1 MSKDSKNNPQE
12 RLIWLDSLVEVIK
25 ERTGLDL
32 NDLQIAILKG
42 AYNNECYDRI
52 ASKYGCSKDHAKRV
66 GSSLWSLLS
75 TCFGQVVDKRNV
87 KVMLDRFKQELYLS
101 QQDRLEPPVGVVPS
115 DSKFYVERLEI
126 ESLCLQAIVR
136 KGGLIKISAP
146 AKMGKSSL
154 MRRIIKLAEGCR
166 GVCLDLNLS
175 ERKILTN
182 LDRFLKWLSL
192 SVARELKLPPNLEE
206 YWDDDLG
213 CKSSCSFYFEEYLL
227 ASTDLPLILALDK
240 LDYLFA
246 SEEIAIDFFTLLRA
260 WHENSKVDPKW
271 SKLRLILVYDDN
283 PPSVESNK
291 SPFNVGL
298 TVSQLEFSAAEVLDL
313 ARRYGLSWFEVEVNR
328 LISAL
333 SEAAPLAIGTHPY
346 LVRQALYEITTQE
359 ISLNQF
365 LQQDLTKLSPYR
377 DYLSS

>member
-42 AYNNECYDRI
+42 AYYNECYDRI
-52 ASKYGCSKDHAKRV
+52 AGKYGCSKDHAKRV

-75 TCFGQVVDKRNV
+75 TCFGQAVDKRNV

-101 QQDRLEPPVGVVPS
+101 QQDTLEPPVGVVPS

-126 ESLCLQAIVR
+126 ESLCKQAIVR

-154 MRRIIKLAEGCR
+154 MRRTIELAEGCR

-175 ERKILTN
+175 ERVSLTN

-192 SVARELKLPPNLEE
+192 SVARELKLPSNLEE
-206 YWDDDLG
+206 YWDEDLG

-227 ASTDLPLILALDK
+227 ATVDRPLILAFDK

-246 SEEIAIDFFTLLRA
+246 SEQIAIDFFTLLRA

-313 ARRYGLSWFEVEVNR
+313 ARRYGLSWSEVEVNR